1 MERLIEVV
9 PSRPRLLALIE
20 LRPYRTLTPG
30 PSLAQSAGNS
40 SFICDEPEFA
50 IYSHGTGA
58 MRFLFAGTLIMMI
71 YGATL
76 GLHLAP
82 LAAGNQAADAKPAPA
97 TDPDRAFGY
106 LAKICALGPR
116 ISGTEGMDRQ
126 QQLIADHFTK
136 LKAQVKYQSFD
147 APHPSTRTPVRMN
160 NMIVSWNPD
169 AGDRVL
175 LACHYDTRP
184 HADRDPNEH

>member
-76 GLHLAP
+76 GLQLAP
-82 LAAGNQAADAKPAPA
+82 LAAENQHVEHDHQTAQDKPAHPA
-97 TDPDRAFGY
+97 
-106 LAKICALGPR
+106 
-116 ISGTEGMDRQ
+116 
-126 QQLIADHFTK
+126 
-136 LKAQVKYQSFD
+136 
-147 APHPSTRTPVRMN
+147 
-160 NMIVSWNPD
+160 
-169 AGDRVL
+169 
-175 LACHYDTRP
+175 
-184 HADRDPNEH
+184 